1 MSLGDF
7 LQQIALQSGEEDGDE
22 SRDTVK
28 LMTIHA
34 SKGLEFPV
42 VFILGFT
49 EGVFPSAK
57 TLGERKKLGLEEER
71 RLCYVAITRAEKYL
85 FLMESEG
92 TSQNGIKK
100 LVSRFLEEIG
110 EENYKRIGRISEE
123 LKKESRG
130 YAAKLNGEMQ
140 EEPVH
145 IMKPGDTVEHHAFG
159 KGVIQAVDARR
170 GSYSILFEKLQHPRN
185 ISGSYF
191 AKKQENQ
198 LEKAAVNAELWNSE
212 PPDFCELDRNEGKT
226 GPDREKR
233 ELNSQSRDYD
243 EGDENRESNLTDF
256 PESDA
261 GKKEAKLEENWEELQ
276 LEQID
281 FQETDAVRE
290 EAELED
296 AGEELQS
303 ESTNFPDLDE
313 TGEEAARLALL
324 KENSPNLWKREDV
337 PHSGWSCTG
346 VDDLGGPVG
355 ICQMCGYQIIRYA
368 HQMEHPQYRS
378 LSVGCVCAGRM
389 EGDIAGAKQREAE
402 FKKRQS
408 RRIHFFRRKWK
419 MSKKGNEYLKIDGHV
434 VVIYHITRGNHIWK
448 YSLDNDFCK
457 GTYATRERA
466 MAGAFNALEK
476 LRSC

>member
-1 MSLGDF
+1 M
-7 LQQIALQSGEEDGDE
+7 
-22 SRDTVK
+22 
-28 LMTIHA
+28 
-34 SKGLEFPV
+34 
-42 VFILGFT
+42 
-49 EGVFPSAK
+49 
-57 TLGERKKLGLEEER
+57 
-71 RLCYVAITRAEKYL
+71 
-85 FLMESEG
+85 
-92 TSQNGIKK
+92 
-100 LVSRFLEEIG
+100 
-110 EENYKRIGRISEE
+110 
-123 LKKESRG
+123 
-130 YAAKLNGEMQ
+130 
-140 EEPVH
+140 
-145 IMKPGDTVEHHAFG
+145 
-159 KGVIQAVDARR
+159 
-170 GSYSILFEKLQHPRN
+170 
-185 ISGSYF
+185 
-191 AKKQENQ
+191 
-198 LEKAAVNAELWNSE
+198 
-212 PPDFCELDRNEGKT
+212 
-226 GPDREKR
+226 
-233 ELNSQSRDYD
+233 
-243 EGDENRESNLTDF
+243 
-256 PESDA
+256 
-261 GKKEAKLEENWEELQ
+261 EENWEELQ

-313 TGEEAARLALL
+313 TGEEAARLAFL

-346 VDDLGGPVG
+346 VDDLGAPVG
-355 ICQMCGYQIIRYA
+355 ICQMCGYQIIRYV

-434 VVIYHITRGNHIWK
+434 VVIYHIIRGNHIWK

-457 GTYATRERA
+457 ETYATRERA